1 MGQLLGA
8 SGNSALA
15 GHPHG
20 MIRRARRIAAA
31 GIVQPVHL
39 PLERINTAERSRI
52 MQRHENRRAPSFLRI
67 GTAEAGKSTGER
79 FDHQRH
85 AEPLVTG

>member
-1 MGQLLGA
+1 
-8 SGNSALA
+8 
-15 GHPHG
+15 
-20 MIRRARRIAAA
+20 
-31 GIVQPVHL
+31 
-39 PLERINTAERSRI
+39 LERINTAERSRI